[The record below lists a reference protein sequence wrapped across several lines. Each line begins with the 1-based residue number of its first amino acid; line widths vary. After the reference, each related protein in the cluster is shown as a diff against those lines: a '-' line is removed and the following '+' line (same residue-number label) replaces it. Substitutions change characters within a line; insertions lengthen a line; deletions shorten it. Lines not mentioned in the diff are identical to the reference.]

1 MDFSILILYFGTE
14 REKMKRFCLPE
25 KASNP
30 LLMAH
35 PQAVFW
41 KRSEKNDIFYFY
53 FSARPSQFRILQEEI
68 FYENDERAGFSP

>member
-14 REKMKRFCLPE
+14 REKMKRFCLSE

-41 KRSEKNDIFYFY
+41 KRSEKNDIFYFD
-53 FSARPSQFRILQEEI
+53 FFRAAFTIQNSSRGDFL
-68 FYENDERAGFSP
+68 